1 LWVRLPGVLGVL
13 GGPLLAGLGLVVV
26 VVGGGVG
33 HCLLPRSS
41 WRQARGRSLRVAAM
55 DRVQVAWWTAVA
67 IAVVTMITWCAP
79 RCQHRD
85 QPAASRRT

>member
-1 LWVRLPGVLGVL
+1 
-13 GGPLLAGLGLVVV
+13 
-26 VVGGGVG
+26 
-33 HCLLPRSS
+33 
-41 WRQARGRSLRVAAM
+41 M

>member
-1 LWVRLPGVLGVL
+1 VLGVL
-13 GGPLLAGLGLVVV
+13 VGPLLAGLVV

-41 WRQARGRSLRVAAM
+41 WRQARGRSLRVAG
-55 DRVQVAWWTAVA
+55 DRVRVAWWTAVA

-79 RCQHRD
+79 QCQHRD
-85 QPAASRRT
+85 QQAASRRT